1 MMKVEKWMKKY
12 GPYSLILGY
21 FIPGVRHVTCYFSG
35 IGKMDL
41 KTYVA
46 FAAIGSLFMVL
57 CFYYNRKGYRD
68 YSCLIRL

>member
-46 FAAIGSLFMVL
+46 FAAPTPFYGALFL
-57 CFYYNRKGYRD
+57 LQSEG
-68 YSCLIRL
+68 L